1 MSAFGNLFKK
11 RNPQLDEAL
20 SFSPIVADMHSHLL
34 PGIDDGSVDME
45 NSIELISALH
55 SMGYK
60 KLITTPHIFWDMYK
74 NTTEIIREKEALV
87 LNGALLGLE
96 LLDDCLR
103 HKFLRLQIHR
113 KMKIANTL

>member
-11 RNPQLDEAL
+11 KNPQLDEAL
-20 SFSPIVADMHSHLL
+20 SFAPIVADMHSHLL

-45 NSIELISALH
+45 NSIELITALH

-74 NTTEIIREKEALV
+74 NTTEIIREKQALV
-87 LNGALLGLE
+87 QAE
-96 LLDDCLR
+96 LKVRGIDVQFEAAAEYYVDEHFEELIAQDD
-103 HKFLRLQIHR
+103 
-113 KMKIANTL
+113 